1 VHNFGW
7 NLQIRIEFHSKNLTV
22 LIGENAQKKRGQKG
36 IVLSFLFRSILQGV
50 DGNIRSKICP
60 HSILA
65 SCTIKCC
72 NGIKSL
78 SLNQT
83 KRGLS
88 LFLSPQPEKITI
100 FPTTSYLTPLVH
112 SITPPP
118 FNNNY
123 ELFTINTHV
132 LTKTAYV
139 LTLYGGFD

>member
-1 VHNFGW
+1 MKFTNQNRVPLKKLNSFDW
-7 NLQIRIEFHSKNLTV
+7 RKCT
-22 LIGENAQKKRGQKG
+22 KKRGQKG

-118 FNNNY
+118 PPFNNNY